1 MGKLRKLV
9 ILDRLVLTETQWT
22 ALRSA
27 ADEVVE
33 FSGLR
38 PEEVVKELAAEQRL
52 DVGAVCFTALAIQQA
67 TEAELMKRLEGAD
80 GVVTCWTNL
89 PDAVLRANPQL
100 RYVGFWT
107 NLVNHR
113 INLELAAELGITVTH
128 IPDYGT
134 QAVAEWTFAVLLEL
148 ARGVAQQAAKTLQ
161 GSWVYEL
168 IKRALYIPDPSGVP
182 YFHLKGRQLGLI
194 GFGRIGQAVAE
205 IALGFGM
212 SVTYWSR
219 QRRPEWE
226 ACGVAYAAVD
236 EIMRRSDVVSLH
248 LSPYAN
254 AGADGHIS
262 IDDHAPDCPER
273 DGEEL
278 VPVITRERLA
288 LLRDGAIFI
297 NTSAGRLVDEEALL
311 EEAESGRIRIAA
323 DVWRSSPDRK
333 RLKRIES
340 RHGKGYHCFTYRG
353 GWFTRDAITFKGE
366 ELVRQLREFL
376 DRS

>member
-1 MGKLRKLV
+1 MKRFRKLV
-9 ILDRLVLTETQWT
+9 VLDRLVLTEHQWA
-22 ALRSA
+22 ALRSS

-38 PEEVVKELAAEQRL
+38 PDEVVQELAREQKL
-52 DVGAVCFTALAIQQA
+52 DAGAVCFTALAIQQA
-67 TEAELMKRLEGAD
+67 TEEELMRRLAGAD
-80 GVVTCWTNL
+80 AVITCWTNI
-89 PDAVLRANPQL
+89 PDEVLRSNPQI

-107 NLVNHR
+107 NLASHR
-113 INLELAAELGITVTH
+113 INMRLAEEMGIRVTH

-134 QAVAEWTFAVLLEL
+134 NAVAEWTFAVLLEL
-148 ARGVAQQAAKTLQ
+148 ARGAAQQAAKTLQ

-182 YFHLKGRQLGLI
+182 YFHLRGRKLGLI

-212 SVTYWSR
+212 EVSYWSR

-226 ACGVAYAAVD
+226 ARGVVYAEVD
-236 EIMRRSDVVSLH
+236 DLLQSSDVVSLH

-254 AGADGHIS
+254 VGADGRIS

-273 DGEEL
+273 DGEEAA
-278 VPVITRERLA
+278 PVITRSRLA
-288 LLRDGAIFI
+288 SLRDGAIFV

-376 DRS
+376 GE